1 MNLSFTLDEKI
12 FNEISAKDL
21 IEKTSN
27 LGVSSF
33 ELSPD
38 TKVLEEKEYKDIAK
52 AVSSKNLELNY
63 HVPYFADDIYGL
75 EYFSI
80 YEGRAKEK
88 YTEFLNLLESFQDDL
103 NNDPII
109 VVHGSNYIY
118 GNEKQAVD
126 NTLKFLDWMLNTI
139 AKKNLPFTLAAETLR
154 RKAMRN
160 TFDTRDNLS
169 FILDAFE
176 SEKLKIC
183 WDICHDKLNFHG
195 RELPMDD
202 KFLNQVVYAHI
213 HGHNRKDD
221 ISHIS
226 LTKSDVDF
234 SDELEALKGS
244 GFKGDI
250 NIELLSQF
258 TNETY
263 LDDLFKDIDYIKKFI

>member
-12 FNEISAKDL
+12 FSELSAKDL

-38 TKVLEEKEYKDIAK
+38 TSILEKKEYEDLVKII
-52 AVSSKNLELNY
+52 SSNDLELNY

-80 YEGRAKEK
+80 YEGRVKDK
-88 YTEFLNLLESFQDDL
+88 YMEFLNLLEDFQNDL
-103 NNDPII
+103 TNEPII
-109 VVHGSNYIY
+109 VVHGSNYIH

-126 NTLKFLDWMLNTI
+126 ITLKFLDWMLNTI
-139 AKKNLPFTLAAETLR
+139 AKKNLPFTLAVETLR
-154 RKAMRN
+154 RKETRN
-160 TFDTRDNLS
+160 TFDSRANLA
-169 FILDAFE
+169 FVLDAFK

-183 WDICHDKLNFHG
+183 WDLCHDKLNFHH
-195 RELPMDD
+195 REVPIDD
-202 KFLNQVVYAHI
+202 NFLKQVVYAHI
-213 HGHNRKDD
+213 HGHKTKED

-226 LTKSDVDF
+226 LAKSDIDF
-234 SDELEALKGS
+234 TRELEALKAS

-258 TNETY
+258 TNGTY
-263 LDDLFKDIDYIKKFI
+263 LDDLFKDIEYIKKFL